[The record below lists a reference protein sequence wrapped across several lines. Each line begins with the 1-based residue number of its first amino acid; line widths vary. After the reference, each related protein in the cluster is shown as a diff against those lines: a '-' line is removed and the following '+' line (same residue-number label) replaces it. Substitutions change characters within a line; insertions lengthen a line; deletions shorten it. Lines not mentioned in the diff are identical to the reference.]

1 MNELKVFKN
10 SEFGEV
16 RTVAINNEPYFVGKD
31 IAGILGYSDTF
42 GALKKHVD
50 EEDKQNCQNDSFESP
65 RGLTVINESGLYSLM
80 LSFISMHKAN
90 WKKHSYAAGCCV
102 SDRVTWQMMKDN
114 LQIDTVYLCLDNDEA
129 GQKANKRTRI
139 NSMKKEYKHKSSCR
153 SIKIGTMTGEPP
165 GGNRPHNSA
174 DFFIPNKDE
183 EEGEEQCQALQL

>member
-129 GQKANKRTRI
+129 GQKANKRISDKLYEKGIQTQI
-139 NSMKKEYKHKSSCR
+139 LVPIHKDWNDDR
-153 SIKIGTMTGEPP
+153 RAA

-183 EEGEEQCQALQL
+183 EEGEEQGQALQL